1 MSLPDPL
8 PLDDALRQMRAS
20 GYARLSTAALARLSG
35 TAASA
40 LAALTPAWHHL
51 PPDQYLKD
59 GGRYRRRRHG
69 SWVWQANG
77 PTLRQVPHRPHWQP
91 TDYNA
96 LHGGMLREF
105 EPIEARVAQSPA
117 FLGLLQGLS
126 AQFAEMAHAQPARAG
141 EPVFDGRWFIEAH
154 TFRIDTEGGVGRPT
168 PEGAHRDG
176 MAYVAV
182 ILVDRAGIVGGE
194 TRVFEADGP
203 HGVRFTLTEPWSAL
217 LLDDARVIHESTPIQ
232 PQQPGVLGHRD
243 TLVITFRAQAFQDPP
258 A

>member
-8 PLDDALRQMRAS
+8 SLDDPLRQMRTS
-20 GYARLSTAALARLSG
+20 GYARLSAAALARLSC
-35 TAASA
+35 TTASA
-40 LAALTPAWHHL
+40 LMALAPAWQDL

-69 SWVWQANG
+69 SWVWQADG
-77 PTLRQVPHRPHWQP
+77 PTLTQVPHRPHWQP

-96 LHGGMLREF
+96 LHGGMLRQF
-105 EPIEARVAQSPA
+105 EPIEPSVAQSAA
-117 FLGLLQGLS
+117 FTSLLQGLS
-126 AQFAEMAHAQPARAG
+126 VQFADMAQAQPTRPG

-182 ILVDRAGIVGGE
+182 ILVDRAGILGGE

-232 PQQPGVLGHRD
+232 PQHPGVLGHRD